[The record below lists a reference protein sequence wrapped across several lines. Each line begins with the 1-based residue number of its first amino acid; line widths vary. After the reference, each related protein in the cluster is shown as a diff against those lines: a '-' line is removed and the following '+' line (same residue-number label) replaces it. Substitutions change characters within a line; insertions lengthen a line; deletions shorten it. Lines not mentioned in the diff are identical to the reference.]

1 MPRRKQPAPTAPA
14 GQRPPSQ
21 DSPDPFERALAAA
34 RAVLDAPPP
43 PPPPPHA
50 SPWEVLADLPRAD
63 GTRFRVSSRPGQYG
77 SAPMTVVAVCEQ
89 GRDGRW
95 YPMRAAHKAVAVR
108 ERELPAAIE
117 ALVTMLR
124 RSRDQASAADDGGE
138 P

>member
-34 RAVLDAPPP
+34 RVVLDATAPVPAP
-43 PPPPPHA
+43 A

-63 GTRFRVSSRPGQYG
+63 GTRLQVSSRPAQRGG
-77 SAPMTVVAVCEQ
+77 PPLALVAVCER

-95 YPMRAAHKAVAVR
+95 WPVSADRKAVAVR
-108 ERELPAAIE
+108 RAELPAVLE
-117 ALVTMLR
+117 ALVKLALR
-124 RSRDQASAADDGGE
+124 WRTPADDDGGE